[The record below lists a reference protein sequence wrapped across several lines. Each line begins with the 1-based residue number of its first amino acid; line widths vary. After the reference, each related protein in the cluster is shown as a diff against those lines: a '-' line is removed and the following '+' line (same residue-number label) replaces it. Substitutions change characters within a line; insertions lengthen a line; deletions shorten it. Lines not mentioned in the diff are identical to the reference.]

1 MTVAERL
8 LSFSRAKAVWGGDGM
23 GFKTG
28 TLICPKHPSV
38 LLSVLFVRHRR
49 IRRHS
54 CEN

>member
-28 TLICPKHPSV
+28 TLISPYFTTV
-38 LLSVLFVRHRR
+38 
-49 IRRHS
+49 I
-54 CEN
+54 